1 MNQISPTTDTTEPA
15 DDAALRLPSGA
26 VLRPAAE
33 ADQRAFLGGRAR
45 VRLAAADTGGWLGVH
60 DHLLPAGSAT
70 PWHVHPDD
78 DESFLVL
85 SGAIEFKVEGE
96 HAIAN
101 PDDAVFVP
109 RGVPHAFRVLGPGS
123 ARLLCIG
130 TPGGHEAFFLE
141 AGDPV
146 DAPPAGPDLER
157 MARAAASAGFA
168 ILGPPPFG
176 VA

>member
-1 MNQISPTTDTTEPA
+1 MTTTDTTA
-15 DDAALRLPSGA
+15 RTTTDAAPRPATGA
-26 VLRPAAE
+26 VVRPAAE

-85 SGAIEFKVEGE
+85 EGTVEFRVADERVDAE
-96 HAIAN
+96 A
-101 PDDAVFVP
+101 DDALFVP
-109 RGVPHAFRVLGPGS
+109 RGVPHAFRVTSPDG
-123 ARLLCIG
+123 ARLLCMG
-130 TPGGHEAFFLE
+130 TPGGHEAFFLA

-146 DAPPAGPDLER
+146 DAPAAPDLER

-168 ILGPPPFG
+168 ILGPPPF
-176 VA
+176 AA

>member
-1 MNQISPTTDTTEPA
+1 MNTTDTTARTTSDPGAPPA
-15 DDAALRLPSGA
+15 AGA
-26 VLRPAAE
+26 GVRPAAT
-33 ADQRAFLGGRAR
+33 ADERAFLGGRAR

-85 SGAIEFKVEGE
+85 RGTVEFRVADERVV
-96 HAIAN
+96 ATA
-101 PDDAVFVP
+101 DDALFVP
-109 RGVPHAFRVLGPGS
+109 RGVPHAFRVASPDG
-123 ARLLCIG
+123 ARLLCMG
-130 TPGGHEAFFLE
+130 TPGGHEAFFLA

-146 DAPPAGPDLER
+146 DAPAAPDLER

-168 ILGPPPFG
+168 ILGPPPF
-176 VA
+176 AA